1 MYNKGVSAGNNIPW
15 ILVVY
20 DKGIVTLERNNT
32 CSRNEVVAMEW
43 LVMEVL
49 NFQCFLPTIY
59 NFLWFC
65 LKAAKDDAKVEQ
77 RAKYLAVLALSDYDQ
92 LRYWPSTVAA
102 NKMALTTKSL
112 RFYEHLL
119 GRSGGRDIHTA

>member
-1 MYNKGVSAGNNIPW
+1 MLCTSSFTTFPQLSFRHHCTTKELLHW
-15 ILVVY
+15 
-20 DKGIVTLERNNT
+20 KRNNK

-43 LVMEVL
+43 LVTEVL
-49 NFQCFLPTIY
+49 NFQCFVPTIY

-77 RAKYLAVLALSDYDQ
+77 RAKYLAVLALSDHDQ

-102 NKMALTTKSL
+102 GIVVMTSI
-112 RFYEHLL
+112 FYKHLL
-119 GRSGGRDIHTA
+119 GRSGGRDIHIA